1 MWIPHPEYL
10 GLSETETETER
21 PKIYRE
27 IMALSLSAEVFQE
40 ISHCLDTGLVL
51 GTEALRDQVKALRN

>member
-10 GLSETETETER
+10 GLSETETER

-27 IMALSLSAEVFQE
+27 IMALSLSAEVIQE
-40 ISHCLDTGLVL
+40 ISHCLYTGLVL
-51 GTEALRDQVKALRN
+51 GTEAFRDQLKARRN

>member
-10 GLSETETETER
+10 GLSETETKR

-27 IMALSLSAEVFQE
+27 IMALSLSAEVIQE
-40 ISHCLDTGLVL
+40 ISHCL
-51 GTEALRDQVKALRN
+51 